1 MNELPVV
8 RRAGGCAAWV
18 AIEPELGVVVR
29 LALSW
34 LPRNCALNDNGTV
47 GLRDCAPRVNG
58 FDGAVAL
65 RDCSPNVNEP
75 AGAEMPF
82 CGAPSLN
89 EFDAAGVMF

>member
-34 LPRNCALNDNGTV
+34 LPRNCALNDTGTV
-47 GLRDCAPRVNG
+47 GLSLTLQVNILSPV
-58 FDGAVAL
+58 VASIML
-65 RDCSPNVNEP
+65 MRLLSHWQNYL
-75 AGAEMPF
+75 
-82 CGAPSLN
+82 SK
-89 EFDAAGVMF
+89 